1 MEVVDVAPATD
12 PKMWGTSPSKL
23 WNQVSS
29 LDHFV
34 VQNSVSKKIYQL
46 FIYRESTKHLKGN
59 TDSIDFD
66 EILEHVGGWGIFQK
80 KLTGILMIATF
91 LLSYVSYSPIL
102 YMYTPDHWC
111 NIPQN
116 YSDLLQ
122 ISNQTDLEE
131 IMIPTDKVTLKKSQ
145 CFMYDPNSIDD
156 AIFANRSQWQ
166 TTKCI
171 HGWQYNF
178 TGYYTSI
185 STKVPLFLMLLYLVV
200 VQCTS
205 LV

>member
-1 MEVVDVAPATD
+1 MTD
-12 PKMWGTSPSKL
+12 
-23 WNQVSS
+23 
-29 LDHFV
+29 
-34 VQNSVSKKIYQL
+34 
-46 FIYRESTKHLKGN
+46 N
-59 TDSIDFD
+59 TDFD
-66 EILEHVGGWGIFQK
+66 EILDHVGGWGIFQK
-80 KLTGILMIATF
+80 KLTGILMLATF
-91 LLSYVSYSPIL
+91 VLSYVSHSPIL

-156 AIFANRSQWQ
+156 AISANRSQWQ

-185 STKVPLFLMLLYLVV
+185 STKVRLSLMLLYCVV
-200 VQCTS
+200 VHHWYKCLDGPIFQDSEGTIAKVNPNIYTRS
-205 LV
+205 V

>member
-1 MEVVDVAPATD
+1 M
-12 PKMWGTSPSKL
+12 
-23 WNQVSS
+23 
-29 LDHFV
+29 HH
-34 VQNSVSKKIYQL
+34 L
-46 FIYRESTKHLKGN
+46 FSYRESTKHLKIN

-80 KLTGILMIATF
+80 KLTGILMLATF
-91 LLSYVSYSPIL
+91 VWSYVSHSPIL
-102 YMYTPDHWC
+102 YMYAPDHWC

-116 YSDLLQ
+116 YSDLFQ
-122 ISNQTDLEE
+122 ISNHTDLEE

-145 CFMYDPNSIDD
+145 CFMYDPDSIDD
-156 AIFANRSQWQ
+156 VISVNRSQWQ

-200 VQCTS
+200 VHHWYKFS
-205 LV
+205 S

>member
-1 MEVVDVAPATD
+1 MIQL
-12 PKMWGTSPSKL
+12 SC
-23 WNQVSS
+23 
-29 LDHFV
+29 
-34 VQNSVSKKIYQL
+34 KIHQL
-46 FIYRESTKHLKGN
+46 FICRQSTKHLKSN
-59 TDSIDFD
+59 TDSIDFE

-80 KLTGILMIATF
+80 KLTGILMLATF
-91 LLSYVSYSPIL
+91 VLSYVSHSPIL

-145 CFMYDPNSIDD
+145 CYMYDPDSIDD
-156 AIFANRSQWQ
+156 VISTNRSK
-166 TTKCI
+166 TKKCI

-185 STKVPLFLMLLYLVV
+185 STKVCFSLMLHYCVGVICLNKCLG
-200 VQCTS
+200 
-205 LV
+205 

>member
-1 MEVVDVAPATD
+1 
-12 PKMWGTSPSKL
+12 
-23 WNQVSS
+23 
-29 LDHFV
+29 
-34 VQNSVSKKIYQL
+34 
-46 FIYRESTKHLKGN
+46 
-59 TDSIDFD
+59 
-66 EILEHVGGWGIFQK
+66 
-80 KLTGILMIATF
+80 MIATF
-91 LLSYVSYSPIL
+91 VLSYVSYSPIL

-145 CFMYDPNSIDD
+145 YFMFDPNSIDD
-156 AIFANRSQWQ
+156 TITANRSQWH

-185 STKVPLFLMLLYLVV
+185 STKVPLSLMLIVWLYTLGINV
-200 VQCTS
+200 
-205 LV
+205 